1 MRRLIILIFI
11 VSAIKTYAQTP
22 EQIAEVDR
30 ISYEQFQQKD
40 FKKLKETVKDALAN
54 NIDFY
59 YLRLRIGILAYDK
72 KNFEYAIT
80 NFKKALEFAPLDT
93 LSKEYL
99 YYAYVFTSRQ
109 EMANEFASKQDIQ
122 FQQKVGY
129 NRKPFDFIGIDGGAL
144 ITDNITANKDKSF
157 KGNTNPGKAERNLN
171 GNLYFGELFFQ
182 NTIKNRLHINNS
194 FSVFNTI
201 SRYEFE
207 LAKPNFET
215 IKNSKTFNNLNF
227 QYNLGFSY
235 VTKREWA
242 IAFGLGY
249 YRVKSNTFSAGQPD
263 ILNNTVPVITNTTAI
278 NSFLGSVTISKRIKN
293 VQPYLQISA
302 SNLNAVTQAQAEFG
316 LTYFPLGNY
325 NLYGT
330 ITAAYLRNGNSNQYI
345 FKQQIGFKLL
355 KWWWSELNFN
365 YGNLSN
371 YHANNGFI
379 TYNTS
384 DAIKLQTGIDFN
396 FYIKNHVQLN
406 IGYTFQQRTRITT
419 TYQGIQNQP
428 SNISIQSSNY
438 FTHLIKSGLIWKF

>member
-1 MRRLIILIFI
+1 MCRIIIILFI
-11 VSAIKTYAQTP
+11 LSVSKMHAQTP

-54 NIDFY
+54 DIDFY
-59 YLRLRIGILAYDK
+59 YLRLRVGILAYDK
-72 KNFEYAIT
+72 KNFEYAIPH
-80 NFKKALEFAPLDT
+80 FKKALEFAPLDT

-109 EMANEFASKQDIQ
+109 EMANEFASKQGIL

-129 NRKPFDFIGIDGGAL
+129 KRKPFDFIGIDGGAV
-144 ITDNITANKDKSF
+144 ITDNISANKDKSF
-157 KGNTNPGKAERNLN
+157 KGNTNQGKAERSLN

-194 FSVFNTI
+194 FSVFNTS
-201 SRYEFE
+201 SRHEFE
-207 LAKPNFET
+207 LTKLNFET
-215 IKNSKTFNNLNF
+215 ITNARTFNNLNF
-227 QYNLGFSY
+227 QYNLGLSY
-235 VTKREWA
+235 ITKKDWT
-242 IAFGLGY
+242 IALGLGY

-263 ILNNTVPVITNTTAI
+263 LLNNTVPITVDTIAI
-278 NSFLGSVTISKRIKN
+278 NSFLGSITISKRIKN
-293 VQPYLQISA
+293 VQPFLQISA
-302 SNLNAVTQAQAEFG
+302 SNLNAVKQAQIEGG

-330 ITAAYLRNGNSNQYI
+330 TTAAYLRNGTINQYVI
-345 FKQQIGFKLL
+345 KQQIGFKLL

-371 YHANNGFI
+371 YHANNGFT

-396 FYIKNHVQLN
+396 FYIKKHVQLN
-406 IGYTFQQRTRITT
+406 IGYTLQQRTKIITSYQGMQNPQPNITT
-419 TYQGIQNQP
+419 QQ
-428 SNISIQSSNY
+428 SNY
-438 FTHLIKSGLIWKF
+438 FTHLIKSGFIWKF